1 MYGAVDPVY
10 MLMLI
15 KNLGPGY
22 EIWDKAAT
30 IRFKKPGRS
39 TLYARFTLYEEEI
52 HRIREELTHVGS
64 IDRVYAVDLTDD
76 EGTACATVEKT
87 IHIRRKEASGKT
99 KKGLGPF

>member
-39 TLYARFTLYEEEI
+39 ALHARFTLNQEELL
-52 HRIREELTHVGS
+52 RIREELAQAGS
-64 IDRVYAVDLTDD
+64 IDRVYVVDLTDD
-76 EGTACATVEKT
+76 EGTVCVTVEKT
-87 IHIRRKEASGKT
+87 IHIRRKDISDRARRGS
-99 KKGLGPF
+99 